1 MSIRDRSRFEA
12 ALQKFDAANAEDPH
26 AEIIDGVTYPKELIY
41 GQRMSACLQK
51 VASESSEA
59 LQLAVRCQH
68 IRRWEISRHDFP
80 AGLQGYNKWRNTLKK
95 YHAEIAG
102 QILEEVGYDAE
113 TIARVQFLVQKRQL
127 KIDAEVQLL
136 EDIICLVFLEYYFLD
151 FAQQHPV
158 EKVVDILQKTWP
170 KMTPQGQQ
178 LALQLNLPAE
188 ARNLIGI
195 ALGTE

>member
-1 MSIRDRSRFEA
+1 MSITDRSRFEA
-12 ALQKFDAANAEDPH
+12 AIHRFDAVNAEDPH
-26 AEIIDGVTYPKELIY
+26 AEIINGEAHPKELVY
-41 GQRMSACLQK
+41 AQRMTACLEK
-51 VASESSEA
+51 VAPEASEA

-68 IRRWEISRHDFP
+68 IRRWEISRQDFP
-80 AGLQGYNKWRNTLKK
+80 VGLQGYNKWRNTLKK
-95 YHAEIAG
+95 FHAEFAG
-102 QILEEVGYDAE
+102 DILKEVSYDAE

-151 FAQQHPV
+151 FARQHPV

-178 LALQLNLPAE
+178 LALQLDLPAD

-195 ALGTE
+195 ALGAA